1 MKAFLQG
8 KEVIPYLAEIYYQ
21 LYVAPGM
28 EGAEEMYKAI
38 VKRGESAY
46 AKELTHFTLS
56 DQDKIEVANTP
67 AGEVKVVTLHERHDF
82 EIFLQIMANRC
93 AVKEIPATQGASIID
108 GIINWRRIEA
118 HRDEFIKKE
127 LEKGVDEPDWSAE
140 FSRFTADKSNYLD
153 AIIVLSVGPYS
164 GITAAKVDM
173 SDDEW
178 LGYSDTIRKYHE
190 CTHFICRRLY
200 REKIDP
206 IWDEIVADA
215 VGIFAAFGRYDAK
228 MAELFLGI
236 DENGYCGGRLE
247 NYVDVDKS
255 DTALW
260 ENEMEKVSKQVHGTI
275 MQFSEMIEK
284 SKLSDPFEIA
294 IMLEESK

>member
-1 MKAFLQG
+1 M
-8 KEVIPYLAEIYYQ
+8 
-21 LYVAPGM
+21 
-28 EGAEEMYKAI
+28 
-38 VKRGESAY
+38 
-46 AKELTHFTLS
+46 
-56 DQDKIEVANTP
+56 
-67 AGEVKVVTLHERHDF
+67 
-82 EIFLQIMANRC
+82 
-93 AVKEIPATQGASIID
+93 
-108 GIINWRRIEA
+108 
-118 HRDEFIKKE
+118 
-127 LEKGVDEPDWSAE
+127 
-140 FSRFTADKSNYLD
+140 
-153 AIIVLSVGPYS
+153 
-164 GITAAKVDM
+164 
-173 SDDEW
+173 
-178 LGYSDTIRKYHE
+178 
-190 CTHFICRRLY
+190 
-200 REKIDP
+200 
-206 IWDEIVADA
+206 ADA